1 MWRNAEPRSTMTLRK
16 VNISILVAAVV
27 IFLLVLH
34 HNFLGLSDLLKRE
47 LTDSNPLGLQPI
59 DFIPAAPQRL
69 TDERNDRE
77 ISVVIAASDER
88 LGGAIAAMN
97 SIYRNTRSNV
107 VFYIV
112 TLNDTVDHL
121 R

>member
-1 MWRNAEPRSTMTLRK
+1 MYS
-16 VNISILVAAVV
+16 
-27 IFLLVLH
+27 
-34 HNFLGLSDLLKRE
+34 
-47 LTDSNPLGLQPI
+47 TDSNPLGLQPI
-59 DFIPAAPQRL
+59 DFIPAVPQRL
-69 TDERNDRE
+69 ADERNDKE

-97 SIYRNTRSNV
+97 SIYRHTRSNV
-107 VFYIV
+107 VFHIV

>member
-1 MWRNAEPRSTMTLRK
+1 MIET
-16 VNISILVAAVV
+16 IVATGGFSMV
-27 IFLLVLH
+27 IIPVLH
-34 HNFLGLSDLLKRE
+34 LWKASMCCHLFS
-47 LTDSNPLGLQPI
+47 TDSNPLGLQPI

>member
-1 MWRNAEPRSTMTLRK
+1 MY
-16 VNISILVAAVV
+16 
-27 IFLLVLH
+27 F
-34 HNFLGLSDLLKRE
+34 
-47 LTDSNPLGLQPI
+47 TDSNPVGLQPI
-59 DFIPAAPQRL
+59 DFIPAVPQRL
-69 TDERNDRE
+69 EDERNDKE

-97 SIYRNTRSNV
+97 SIYSHTKSNV

>member
-1 MWRNAEPRSTMTLRK
+1 M
-16 VNISILVAAVV
+16 
-27 IFLLVLH
+27 
-34 HNFLGLSDLLKRE
+34 
-47 LTDSNPLGLQPI
+47 
-59 DFIPAAPQRL
+59 
-69 TDERNDRE
+69 DERNDKE
-77 ISVVIAASDER
+77 IAVVIAASEER

-97 SIYRNTRSNV
+97 SIYHNTKSNV

>member
-1 MWRNAEPRSTMTLRK
+1 MYS
-16 VNISILVAAVV
+16 
-27 IFLLVLH
+27 
-34 HNFLGLSDLLKRE
+34 
-47 LTDSNPLGLQPI
+47 TDSNPLGLQPI
-59 DFIPAAPQRL
+59 DFIPAVPQRL
-69 TDERNDRE
+69 ADERNDKE

-97 SIYRNTRSNV
+97 SIYRHTKSNV